1 MRGVSKALPADA
13 ERRAGAI
20 GWRALLGGRVEASEA
35 RRDALAAWAGRMAD
49 LLSPALAEHLLEP
62 ASQSIGPLIAP
73 ERAAKGRLYAAFLYR
88 RQLEAVRL
96 LKEAGIGF
104 VCLKG
109 FALAHQIYAL
119 PQARIVGDVDLLID
133 RADLHRAAAAL
144 AAAGFAAMPIPSRFG
159 FISEASFLPIVSSD
173 RQVAID
179 LHVAPDAWPAAR
191 ALTSAAVFE
200 RAARFRAGDLDLLGP
215 APEHAFFLLLTNIA
229 KDRFGPEGV
238 RKALDAALLLRAR
251 ACLDWG
257 LIGALAACGGYRRA
271 LAGFLR
277 LLERLGAQTDAPPA
291 LRAPTRAPVERE
303 VERVAELYVT
313 AEVPRLNFYDKFRRE
328 ILLGPDPLSVAQINL
343 KRLIGL
349 VHPGTGLPPGM
360 PKRAPASPASRK
372 IHEEGTLGDAS

>member
-1 MRGVSKALPADA
+1 MSKAWPRDA

-20 GWRALLGGRVEASEA
+20 GWQALLGGRVEASDTQ
-35 RRDALAAWAGRMAD
+35 RDPLAAWAERIAD

-62 ASQSIGPLIAP
+62 ACERIGPLIAP

-109 FALAHQIYAL
+109 FAFAHQIYAL
-119 PQARIVGDVDLLID
+119 PQARIVGDVDLLIAP
-133 RADLHRAAAAL
+133 ADLYRAAATL
-144 AAAGFAAMPIPSRFG
+144 TAAGFAAMPIPSRFG
-159 FISEASFLPIVSSD
+159 FISEASFLPIVSPD

-200 RAARFRAGDLDLLGP
+200 RAGPFQAGDLDLLGP

-251 ACLDWG
+251 APS
-257 LIGALAACGGYRRA
+257 IGDLSARSQPRAATGARSRFSCGCSNAWALKPARR
-271 LAGFLR
+271 R
-277 LLERLGAQTDAPPA
+277 PSE
-291 LRAPTRAPVERE
+291 
-303 VERVAELYVT
+303 
-313 AEVPRLNFYDKFRRE
+313 PRPSPRSSARW
-328 ILLGPDPLSVAQINL
+328 S
-343 KRLIGL
+343 
-349 VHPGTGLPPGM
+349 GLPNSM
-360 PKRAPASPASRK
+360 
-372 IHEEGTLGDAS
+372 

>member
-1 MRGVSKALPADA
+1 VSKAWPGDA
-13 ERRAGAI
+13 ERGAGAI
-20 GWRALLGGRVEASEA
+20 GWGALLGGGVEPSEA
-35 RRDALAAWAGRMAD
+35 QRDPLAAWAERIAD

-62 ASQSIGPLIAP
+62 ARERIGPLIAP

-96 LKEAGIGF
+96 LKQAGIGF

-133 RADLHRAAAAL
+133 QADLHRAAAAL
-144 AAAGFAAMPIPSRFG
+144 TAAGFAAMPIPSRFG
-159 FISEASFLPIVSSD
+159 FISEASFLPIVSPD

-191 ALTSAAVFE
+191 ALTCAAVFE
-200 RAARFRAGDLDLLGP
+200 RAAPFRAGDLDLLGP

-257 LIGALAACGGYRRA
+257 LVGALAASGGYRRA
-271 LAGFLR
+271 LAAFLR
-277 LLERLGAQTDAPPA
+277 LLERLGAQTGAPPA
-291 LRAPTRAPVERE
+291 LRAPIRAAVERE
-303 VERVAELYVT
+303 VERVAELYVR

-343 KRLIGL
+343 KRLFGL

-360 PKRAPASPASRK
+360 PKRAPASRAAQN
-372 IHEEGTLGDAS
+372 IHEERTLEDAS